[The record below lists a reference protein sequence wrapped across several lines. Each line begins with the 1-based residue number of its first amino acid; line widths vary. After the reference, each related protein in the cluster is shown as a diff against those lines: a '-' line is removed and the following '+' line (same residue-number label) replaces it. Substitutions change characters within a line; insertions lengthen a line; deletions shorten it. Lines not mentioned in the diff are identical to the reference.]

1 MRKRSTK
8 KDTGYKGLSAL
19 TRAGFAENSVIPRE
33 NTLTQAAIIADS
45 RDKETRAPIAS
56 DENVERARNYVN
68 ENQK

>member
-1 MRKRSTK
+1 MRKRRIK
-8 KDTGYKGLSAL
+8 KGAGYKDLSAL
-19 TRAGFAENSVIPRE
+19 TRAGFAENPTVPRE

-45 RDKETRAPIAS
+45 RDEETRAPIAS